1 MSAEVAT
8 PVGLGRP
15 FAWLWASTAASG
27 AGDGLVRATLPLLV
41 VAAAG
46 RGASEVAAVSTAGYL
61 PWLLVALPVGVLVDR
76 VDRRRILVLGNLLRV
91 VALLAAALFVP
102 SGLSLAGLVVLAAV
116 LGTAEVLVD
125 SAAPAVLPALVRPE
139 QLERANARL
148 FLPQVVLNDLLG
160 PAVAG
165 VLVAASALTAVL
177 TSSLA
182 YLVAA
187 LVLSVGALGGVAVRP
202 TAPPAEESMS
212 ASLRAGLLF
221 IRRDRV
227 LVLVLA
233 GSGLFALTYAAM
245 FAMLVVVARD
255 QLGLGPAGYGLLLS
269 TAAVGALAGSLV
281 ASRVSGTRLAQPM
294 MLASLP
300 VAGLAYVLIGLAEDP
315 VVAVLALGVA
325 GIATMTWN
333 VAVVSLRQRRTP
345 SQLQGRVG
353 SVNRLLSWGLM
364 PLGAA
369 LAGVV
374 AAGTSA
380 STVLLGAGLLLSA
393 GSLALLGLL
402 RSCDLG

>member
-1 MSAEVAT
+1 MSADVVA
-8 PVGLGRP
+8 PSALGRP
-15 FAWLWASTAASG
+15 FAWLWASTAASS

-91 VALLAAALFVP
+91 VALVAVALFVP

-125 SAAPAVLPALVRPE
+125 SAAPAVLPALVHPD

-187 LVLSVGALGGVAVRP
+187 LVLGLGALGGVAVRP
-202 TAPPAEESMS
+202 AAPPAQESVL

-255 QLGLGPAGYGLLLS
+255 RLGLGPAGYGLLLS
-269 TAAVGALAGSLV
+269 TAAVGALAGSLL
-281 ASRVSGTRLAQPM
+281 ASRLSGTRLAVPS

-300 VAGLAYVLIGLAEDP
+300 VAGVAYVLIGLAGDAL
-315 VVAVLALGVA
+315 VAVLALGVA
-325 GIATMTWN
+325 GVATMTWN
-333 VAVVSLRQRRTP
+333 IAVVSLRQRRTP
-345 SQLQGRVG
+345 SELQGRVG

-369 LAGVV
+369 LAGAL
-374 AAGTSA
+374 AAATSA
-380 STVLLGAGLLLSA
+380 STVLLAAGSLLSA
-393 GSLALLGLL
+393 GSLALLGWL